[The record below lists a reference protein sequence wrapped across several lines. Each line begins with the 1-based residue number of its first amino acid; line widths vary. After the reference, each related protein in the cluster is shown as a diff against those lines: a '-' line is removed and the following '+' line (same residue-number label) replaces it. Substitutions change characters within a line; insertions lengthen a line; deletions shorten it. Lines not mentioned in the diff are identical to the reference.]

1 MSNGLAIAA
10 VTKTLYNLI
19 NNNLA
24 FDPTQDE
31 LPNVDITMQ
40 PPDTAN
46 NETFPYQ
53 VNLFLY
59 HVMPNAAWRNMPL
72 PNNILPGES
81 GQPPLALNLYYMITA
96 YAREATIAGTG
107 DINGHNLLGRVM
119 RILYDHPVLSPTEIR
134 TAMQE
139 SDVQNQIER
148 IRITMQPLNIEEI
161 YRLWTGFQTQYR
173 LSVSYEVAV
182 ILIESTRAVSKPLP
196 VLQIGR
202 DGRGTTVVADPFPY
216 PVLFSVQLVNTALP
230 AAPGVLGGPE
240 VAGIPPVALP
250 GDSMVVQGH
259 RLSGPTVKVLFAA
272 LQNTTVN
279 TVTPDTNI
287 GETIT
292 LTIPPY
298 DPNHPDSAWPYGY
311 YMLSVQISQPPPA
324 PPALAFPPQNT
335 NALVVALA
343 PQIDTTTPPGVVK
356 GTGDTVTVTVKTIQ
370 PILKAQNVSLLLNN
384 QELPSDP
391 RLDDTTS
398 SLSFTGPIAHTTKP
412 VTYTLRLRV
421 DGVDSIPYIRTGP
434 QQPWNPYKDP
444 PQFDPKQ
451 QVTI

>member
-19 NNNLA
+19 NTNIG
-24 FDPTQDE
+24 FDPTGVDN
-31 LPNVDITMQ
+31 LPNVNVTMQ

-46 NETFPYQ
+46 NENFLYQ

-72 PNNILPGES
+72 PNSILPGES

-96 YAREATIAGTG
+96 YTRENTGTG
-107 DINGHNLLGRVM
+107 DIDGHNLLGRVM
-119 RILYDHPVLSPTEIR
+119 RILYDHPLLSSTEIEI
-134 TAMQE
+134 AMPE

-196 VLQIGR
+196 VLKMGR
-202 DGRGTTVVADPFPY
+202 SGRGATVIADPFPY
-216 PVLFSVQLVNTALP
+216 PVLFSAQLVNVALP

-240 VAGIPPVALP
+240 VAAIPPVALP
-250 GDSMVVQGH
+250 GDSMIIQGH
-259 RLSGPTVKVLFAA
+259 RLDGPTVSVSFVA
-272 LQNTTVN
+272 LQHATVK
-279 TVTPDTNI
+279 TVTPDTNT
-287 GETIT
+287 GETLT
-292 LTIPPY
+292 LTLPAH
-298 DPNHPDSAWPYGY
+298 DPTGAWPYGH
-311 YMLSVQISQPPPA
+311 YMLSVQVSQPPA
-324 PPALAFPPQNT
+324 ATPQNT

-391 RLDDTTS
+391 RTGDSTS
-398 SLSFTGPIAHTTKP
+398 SLSFTGLLAHTTNP

-421 DGVDSIPYIRTGP
+421 DGVDSIPYVRTGYP
-434 QQPWNPYKDP
+434 QQPWDPFKNP